1 MGSANLSC
9 SSRADADIAPKI
21 ITPGCNETFTCKRIQ
36 IDIKTKVDH
45 CFCCA
50 GVLHSQREQISIVYA
65 VSRIYNRQWIRG
77 LKTVATDSLLLFQVT
92 DLSDAFSG
100 DALALKVIV
109 CPANK
114 TTVLFL
120 EGVSL
125 VTG

>member
-1 MGSANLSC
+1 M
-9 SSRADADIAPKI
+9 
-21 ITPGCNETFTCKRIQ
+21 NEVSGNNPREIF
-36 IDIKTKVDH
+36 IKTLK
-45 CFCCA
+45 
-50 GVLHSQREQISIVYA
+50 ISNYKGFKA
-65 VSRIYNRQWIRG
+65 CE
-77 LKTVATDSLLLFQVT
+77 KE